1 MLLTALC
8 IFFPI
13 SCLSHIQISVSH
25 QRSHI
30 SVHFPFLT
38 WVMTS
43 SLIRGIG
50 VCETRHSFFPPFHP
64 SFLWFLFKCFLNLL
78 TSLLSVYSHMDPSWK
93 GLSRKWV
100 ISVAMFLIC
109 GSVLCGEHTMIS
121 SLKFLLI
128 NHSVFSGSSTLF
140 VTDLNITPGHIQVT
154 LKLRL

>member
-78 TSLLSVYSHMDPSWK
+78 TSLLSVYSRMDPSWK

-109 GSVLCGEHTMIS
+109 GPFLHDWQCMIS
-121 SLKFLLI
+121 SVNKVDHLILSGHSAIPRGWPLNTGLTVHPITSLL
-128 NHSVFSGSSTLF
+128 
-140 VTDLNITPGHIQVT
+140 
-154 LKLRL
+154 